1 MRSRVVKKEKGNE
14 AKKKCKKEINIKIH
28 FTNKPNY
35 KTKKGLI
42 EGRYTQT
49 AFAISELNK
58 GFPQEFFLYRGS
70 VNKLTLL

>member
-1 MRSRVVKKEKGNE
+1 MKKEKRNE
-14 AKKKCKKEINIKIH
+14 AKTKKCKKEINIKIH

-35 KTKKGLI
+35 KKKKGLI

-58 GFPQEFFLYRGS
+58 GFPQELFLYRGS